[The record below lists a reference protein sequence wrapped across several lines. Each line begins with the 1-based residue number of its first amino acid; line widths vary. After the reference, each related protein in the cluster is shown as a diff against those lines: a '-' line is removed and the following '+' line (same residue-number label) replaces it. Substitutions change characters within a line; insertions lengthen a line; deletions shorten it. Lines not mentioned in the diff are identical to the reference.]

1 MPRVNL
7 KIKKGDT
14 VEVITGREKGKRG
27 DILQVTGDKKRVLI
41 EKVNVVS
48 RHLRQDQQDGGGIMK
63 KEAPVSLS
71 NVAVICKKCDAPVKI
86 FKKMLDDGKK
96 VRACKKC
103 GEILDR

>member
-7 KIKKGDT
+7 KVKKGDT

-27 DILQVTGDKKRVLI
+27 DILQVTGDRKRVLI

-48 RHLRQDQQDGGGIMK
+48 RHLRQDQQGSGGIMK

-71 NVAVICKKCDAPVKI
+71 NVAVVCKKCDEPVKI
-86 FKKMLDDGKK
+86 LKKMLDDGKK

>member
-1 MPRVNL
+1 MARTNL
-7 KIKKGDT
+7 KVKKGDT
-14 VEVITGREKGKRG
+14 VEVLTGRERGKRG

-41 EKVNVVS
+41 EKVNIVS
-48 RHLRQDQQDGGGIMK
+48 RHLRQDQQGSGGIME

-71 NVAVICKKCDAPVKI
+71 NVAVICGKCDAPVKVS
-86 FKKMLDDGKK
+86 KKTLDDGKK